1 MNISKEV
8 RIAIVSIVA
17 IIAFIL
23 GANFLKGRN
32 FLKPERTFY
41 AFYDNAN
48 NLISSSAVF
57 VSGMKVGRVS
67 KLEFVGP
74 RDPRIKAT
82 IVINERLDIPKNS
95 IARIAT
101 ADLLGT
107 RIIELIFSDETE
119 FLRSGDTLIGDV
131 EVTMMEEVFS
141 QLMPM
146 KDKIEGL
153 VTSLDTLTN
162 AMVAIF
168 NEQAQQRIQNSIRDL
183 STSLANV
190 RNLTSTAN
198 RMLNNQHENVAKI
211 LENFAKISEDLNS
224 ANFATTVNALQNT
237 LAQTDSLIKNLT
249 EGEGTAGRL
258 LNDQRL
264 YDELTNSAANLSRLL
279 EDMQANPRRYVQF
292 SLFGR
297 RSD

>member
-211 LENFAKISEDLNS
+211 LENFAKISEDLNN

-237 LAQTDSLIKNLT
+237 LAQTDSLIKNLN
-249 EGEGTAGRL
+249 EGEGSAGRL

>member
-1 MNISKEV
+1 
-8 RIAIVSIVA
+8 
-17 IIAFIL
+17 
-23 GANFLKGRN
+23 
-32 FLKPERTFY
+32 
-41 AFYDNAN
+41 
-48 NLISSSAVF
+48 
-57 VSGMKVGRVS
+57 
-67 KLEFVGP
+67 
-74 RDPRIKAT
+74 
-82 IVINERLDIPKNS
+82 
-95 IARIAT
+95 
-101 ADLLGT
+101 
-107 RIIELIFSDETE
+107 
-119 FLRSGDTLIGDV
+119 
-131 EVTMMEEVFS
+131 
-141 QLMPM
+141 
-146 KDKIEGL
+146 
-153 VTSLDTLTN
+153 
-162 AMVAIF
+162 MVAIF

-211 LENFAKISEDLNS
+211 LENFAKISEDLNN

-237 LAQTDSLIKNLT
+237 LAQTDSLIKNLN
-249 EGEGTAGRL
+249 EGEGSAGRL

>member
-82 IVINERLDIPKNS
+82 IVINERLDIPKNT

-211 LENFAKISEDLNS
+211 LENFAKISEDLNN

-237 LAQTDSLIKNLT
+237 LAQTDSLIKNLN
-249 EGEGTAGRL
+249 EGEGSAGRL